1 MQIFVG
7 NLPSDATEG
16 DVRALFEKHGR
27 IQSVVLGTDHAT
39 GKPAGYAIVVMPV
52 KSEARTAV
60 EEVKASEYQGR
71 KLAVKILR
79 PGDEFHDH
87 ILNMTPGRAGATP
100 SLKRFRGD
108 GSYRGSGAIRRGGRR
123 GG

>member
-16 DVRALFEKHGR
+16 DIRALFESHGR
-27 IQSVVLGTDHAT
+27 VQSVALGTEHPT

-52 KSEARTAV
+52 KSEARAAV
-60 EEVKASEYQGR
+60 ESVKTSEHKGR

-87 ILNMTPGRAGATP
+87 ILNMTAGRAAGTP

-108 GSYRGSGAIRRGGRR
+108 GSYRGSGAIRRCGRR